1 MIFAPA
7 KGEYP
12 CFLPLASV
20 LAQRQ
25 VYRQNAKFQD
35 KRLFFRGKS
44 YEMRTSKAFTEVA
57 PHYESLMAN
66 VPYGMWV
73 AYIRLI
79 WSALELKPANV
90 LEVACGTGKVS
101 RMLAEEGF
109 NMTGVDISEEMIE
122 EAKRLRNEAGL
133 SIDFF
138 VSDVCEMRL
147 GKEFDCAFS
156 FFDSLNNILEYDKF
170 IAALTRVREHLKM
183 GGCFLFDLNT
193 AYAFEMR
200 MFDQKET
207 DKHAKVRYRW
217 ISHWDRDNKI
227 CRIDMEF
234 WTNKEKFAETH
245 WQKAYTNEEIFEAMQ
260 KAGFQRVRI
269 YDAYSL
275 NPPRAKSDRVHV
287 LGIAP

>member
-1 MIFAPA
+1 
-7 KGEYP
+7 
-12 CFLPLASV
+12 
-20 LAQRQ
+20 
-25 VYRQNAKFQD
+25 
-35 KRLFFRGKS
+35 
-44 YEMRTSKAFTEVA
+44 MRTSKAFTEVA
-57 PHYESLMAN
+57 PHYECLMAN

-73 AYIRLI
+73 AYLRLI
-79 WSALELKPANV
+79 WSALDLKPTNA
-90 LEVACGTGKVS
+90 LEVACGTGKIS
-101 RMLAEEGF
+101 RMLAEEGLH
-109 NMTGVDISEEMIE
+109 MTGVDISEEMIE
-122 EAKRLRNEAGL
+122 EAKKLCNEAGL

-138 VSDVCEMRL
+138 VSDVCEMSL
-147 GKEFDCAFS
+147 GKKFDCAFS

-234 WTNKEKFAETH
+234 WTNKERFAETH
-245 WQKAYTNEEIFEAMQ
+245 WQKAYTNEEIFEAME
-260 KAGFQRVRI
+260 KAGFKRVRI

-287 LGIAP
+287 LGIVP